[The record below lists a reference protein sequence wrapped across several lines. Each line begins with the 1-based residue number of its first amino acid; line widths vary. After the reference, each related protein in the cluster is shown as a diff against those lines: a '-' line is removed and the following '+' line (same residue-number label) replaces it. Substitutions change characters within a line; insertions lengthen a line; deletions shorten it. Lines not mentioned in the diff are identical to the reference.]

1 MKAAAVGE
9 GRLPQ
14 HRFGAAP
21 IRQRHR
27 YGGTLRAGL
36 QQQPPA
42 VTTGNGLTQG
52 QAQPQT
58 LWGRRHPQLFQI
70 AVEEVRLLLR
80 GDAQVPAFAEAV
92 DDDFGL
98 VVRCPDG
105 RRETVTS
112 GEVSVRGLMGQYV

>member
-1 MKAAAVGE
+1 M
-9 GRLPQ
+9 
-14 HRFGAAP
+14 
-21 IRQRHR
+21 
-27 YGGTLRAGL
+27 
-36 QQQPPA
+36 
-42 VTTGNGLTQG
+42 
-52 QAQPQT
+52 
-58 LWGRRHPQLFQI
+58 
-70 AVEEVRLLLR
+70 LLLR